1 MALKNRNNRQIKKL
15 AKKKVFY
22 YKSDKIYRVVPTH
35 STEIHWWDA
44 LEGDNVKQFMSI
56 DNAEDELAKHPVG
69 SYVIFYDYDKEHKEP
84 TWQYIMKTRCS
95 NCKNKCGNRTFKM
108 KRKFGKNF
116 TIKFKQPT
124 QCELKNQFKGLTHW
138 GKV

>member
-1 MALKNRNNRQIKKL
+1 MSLRNRNNRQIKKL

-22 YKSDKIYRVVPTH
+22 YKSDKIFRVVPAHTLDV
-35 STEIHWWDA
+35 HWWDA
-44 LEGDNVKQFMSI
+44 FEGDNVKQFMSL
-56 DNAEDELAKHPVG
+56 DNAETALNKLPVG
-69 SYVIFYDYDKEHKEP
+69 SYIIFYEYDKENKDDM
-84 TWQYIMKTRCS
+84 WQYFMKSRCS
-95 NCKNKCGNRTFKM
+95 NCDRKCGDRKFKM

-124 QCELKNQFKGLTHW
+124 QCELKNKFKGITHW